1 MLGAGKRQVS
11 RVGNSGTPPVTEL
24 GRAARG
30 GALTFVGA
38 ASSSALGF
46 LFSLLLARLLG
57 PADAGV
63 VLQAVAIIA
72 IGASIGR
79 LGADTTAVWLL
90 PRLRT
95 ESPGEVRPAVALLLL
110 VACAGS
116 VAVLL
121 AWFGVLR
128 WVWPTDQ
135 GAGEVVH
142 AVDLVMSCLPAVV
155 LMAVALACTRAFGQ
169 IAAFNLVDNLTVPAL
184 RPLGLVTVHLA
195 GGGAA
200 MAALAWGAPAWLGLV
215 LAGVVLASCLRSL
228 ASSDA
233 TSAEVRPRDLLRSDL
248 ARRIRAYAGPRAFA
262 QAMEQ
267 STIWLD
273 VLLVGVIAGS
283 AAAGVYGSAARFVA
297 AGLVVAT
304 ALRIVV
310 APRFSALLAAGRVAE
325 VGEVYRVT
333 ARWILL
339 FGAPVYLTLAV
350 FAPTILGWLG
360 EGFGD
365 GRAALVVLCMGSVV
379 VLTAGNV
386 QSLLLMSGGSMA
398 AAVNKAVVLVVNC
411 AGNLLLVPVWGIT
424 AAAAVWAVSMVLDTA
439 MASAQVRRATGVA
452 LSWST
457 VGRVGV
463 GVLVAVGGPLALTA
477 VVLGQGTAAL
487 AVGVLAGGV
496 GLLVLCVLERRLLRL
511 GELRALRR

>member
-1 MLGAGKRQVS
+1 MVGAGSGHVS
-11 RVGNSGTPPVTEL
+11 RAGDSGTRPVTEL

-38 ASSSALGF
+38 VASSVLGF
-46 LFSLLLARLLG
+46 VFSLLLARLLG
-57 PADAGV
+57 PGDAGV
-63 VLQAVAIIA
+63 VLQAVAVIA

-79 LGADTTAVWLL
+79 LGTDTTAVWLL

-110 VACAGS
+110 VAGAGS

-121 AWFGVLR
+121 AWFGLLR
-128 WVWPTDQ
+128 WIWPGGEGT
-135 GAGEVVH
+135 GEVVH
-142 AVDLVMSCLPAVV
+142 AVDVVMWCLPAVV
-155 LMAVALACTRAFGQ
+155 LLAVTLACTRAFGR
-169 IAAFNLVDNLTVPAL
+169 IAAFNLVDNLAVPAL
-184 RPLGLVTVHLA
+184 RPAGLVAVHLA
-195 GGGAA
+195 GGGTAL
-200 MAALAWGAPAWLGLV
+200 AALAWGAPTWLGLG
-215 LAGVVLASCLRSL
+215 LAGVVLVSCLRSL
-228 ASSDA
+228 PAGPPTPRASA
-233 TSAEVRPRDLLRSDL
+233 RELLGGDL

-273 VLLVGVIAGS
+273 VLLVGAIAGS
-283 AAAGVYGSAARFVA
+283 AAAGIYGSAARFVA

-310 APRFSALLAAGRVAE
+310 APRFSALLAAGRVVE
-325 VGEVYRVT
+325 VGELYRVT

-350 FAPTILGWLG
+350 FAPTVLGWLG

-365 GRAALVVLCMGSVV
+365 GGTALVVLCAGSVV
-379 VLTAGNV
+379 VLAAGNV

-398 AAVNKAVVLVVNC
+398 AAVNKGVVLVVNC
-411 AGNLLLVPVWGIT
+411 VGNLLLVPVWGIT
-424 AAAAVWAVSMVLDTA
+424 AAAAVWTVSMVLDTVL
-439 MASAQVRRATGVA
+439 ASVQVRRATGV
-452 LSWST
+452 LLNWSA

-463 GVLVAVGGPLALTA
+463 GVLVSVGGPLALAA
-477 VVLGQGTAAL
+477 VVLGQGTL
-487 AVGVLAGGV
+487 SVLVGVLAGGL